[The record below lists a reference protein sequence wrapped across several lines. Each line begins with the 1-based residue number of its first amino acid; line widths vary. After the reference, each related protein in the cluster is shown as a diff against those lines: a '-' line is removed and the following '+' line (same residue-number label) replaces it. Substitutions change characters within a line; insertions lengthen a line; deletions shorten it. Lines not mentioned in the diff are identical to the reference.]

1 MRKVSLFDFMIRS
14 NIIYYLILIYL
25 SIVMASC
32 IWNIINLFIPSTIFL
47 IVIFSFMLAKKEN
60 LRIDYFEFLLF
71 ILLLN
76 EMLSLLFSV
85 YPFNSIKSYIEFA
98 TVIFSSF
105 LFGRIISNKKIE
117 GYIVLIISS
126 LLLIISLIN
135 TPIFIAKYLESKING
150 FDDFSQLRHLYHP
163 MGLPSNEWITIMLCL
178 IPFPVIGYFISV
190 REGLNKYSF
199 SFFYHS
205 CSKYFFLFII
215 LMSIFNIFICFSRSG
230 FISLILFIV
239 FINIQFVAK
248 KIITIK
254 KIIFVNILLISL
266 LGVFVICFNSASKST
281 IKPTTTHQRSVQGRF
296 IQWEN
301 AKNVFLDN
309 LATGVG
315 SKNYALIQSNYQDV
329 SFDTSFSP
337 RVNNSYLQILVEKGI
352 VFTIPWVIFIIFV
365 VYMSLKRASTV
376 VANKIV
382 TIVGLSAII
391 SIMFRDFF
399 FSSLLYN
406 NGILMLFFILI
417 SFTMNSLDFTVKIKI
432 SSKKYFS
439 FICIII
445 ILMIPIYIYNKY
457 TRSVNDYTKLVSS
470 FENDTIDN
478 PNSTSSDNSLY
489 NAIMALKYERGMKHS
504 KDSISNIRNSIL
516 YYKKAIEINPY
527 DGLFYHNLA
536 WLYHYDNCPD
546 IALDLI
552 SKAIN
557 ISPNTALY
565 YISRGLINE
574 SKHFEKSLEDYKI
587 AIMLSPDI
595 CDSYFFKE
603 LKMRH
608 ETYSNKILEHALSD
622 LYGILSDRYS
632 SIIEAKIAKILLTQN
647 EFCKAYKI
655 LNNITDIHPNLNRPW
670 LYLAILEEYLGSD
683 KNKYIYLKK
692 SEYLGPNDY
701 LPVMELANHFQIVR
715 QNKKYVEYKKLAIGK
730 YYNKK
735 SVHSLHTNAIYR
747 LPNLKNDIIPE
758 YLLDYIN
765 PILNLKSYD

>member
-1 MRKVSLFDFMIRS
+1 MRKVFLFDFIIKS
-14 NIIYYLILIYL
+14 NNIYYLILIYL
-25 SIVMASC
+25 SIVIASC
-32 IWNIINLFIPSTIFL
+32 IWNIINFFIPSTIFL
-47 IVIFSFMLAKKEN
+47 IIIFSFILAKKEKI
-60 LRIDYFEFLLF
+60 RIDYFEFLLF
-71 ILLLN
+71 ILLLS

-85 YPFNSIKSYIEFA
+85 YPFNSIKSYIEFT

-126 LLLIISLIN
+126 ILLIISLIN
-135 TPIFIAKYLESKING
+135 TPIFIVKYLESKING
-150 FDDFSQLRHLYHP
+150 FGDFSQLRHLYHP
-163 MGLPSNEWITIMLCL
+163 MGLPSNEWVTIMLCL
-178 IPFPVIGYFISV
+178 IPFPVIGYFIST

-199 SFFYHS
+199 SFFYHPS
-205 CSKYFFLFII
+205 SKYFFIFII
-215 LMSIFNIFICFSRSG
+215 LMSIFNIFISFSRSG

-239 FINIQFVAK
+239 FIDIQFVAK
-248 KIITIK
+248 KIVTIK
-254 KIIFVNILLISL
+254 KIVFLNILLISL
-266 LGVFVICFNSASKST
+266 LGVFMICFNSASKST

-301 AKNVFLDN
+301 AKNVFFDN
-309 LATGVG
+309 LATGIG
-315 SKNYALIQSNYQDV
+315 SKNYALIQSNYQNV

-352 VFTIPWVIFIIFV
+352 VFTIPWVVFIIFV
-365 VYMSLKRASTV
+365 VFMSLKRVSTV
-376 VANKIV
+376 VVNKIV

-399 FSSLLYN
+399 FSSLFYN

-417 SFTMNSLDFTVKIKI
+417 SFTMNSLDSIVEIRI
-432 SSKKYFS
+432 GSKKYLS
-439 FICIII
+439 FVCITIM
-445 ILMIPIYIYNKY
+445 LMVSTYIYIKY
-457 TRSVNDYTKLVSS
+457 TRGVDNYTRLISS
-470 FENDTIDN
+470 FENDSIDN
-478 PNSTSSDNSLY
+478 CNNESSDNSLY
-489 NAIMALKYERGMKHS
+489 NATMALKYERGTKRS
-504 KDSISNIRNSIL
+504 QDSISDIRNSII

-536 WLYHYDNCPD
+536 WLYYYDNCPD
-546 IALDLI
+546 IALELI

-574 SKHFEKSLEDYKI
+574 SKYFEKSLEDYKI

-595 CDSYFFKE
+595 CDSHFFKE
-603 LKMRH
+603 LKMRYGA
-608 ETYSNKILEHALSD
+608 YSNKILEDALSD
-622 LYGILSDRYS
+622 LYGILSDGDS

-647 EFCKAYKI
+647 RLCEAYTI

-670 LYLAILEEYLGSD
+670 LYLAVLEGYLGNAE
-683 KNKYIYLKK
+683 NKYIYLKK

-701 LPVMELANHFQIVR
+701 LPVVELANHFQIVR
-715 QNKKYVEYKKLAIGK
+715 QNKRYLEYKKLAISK
-730 YYNKK
+730 YCNKK